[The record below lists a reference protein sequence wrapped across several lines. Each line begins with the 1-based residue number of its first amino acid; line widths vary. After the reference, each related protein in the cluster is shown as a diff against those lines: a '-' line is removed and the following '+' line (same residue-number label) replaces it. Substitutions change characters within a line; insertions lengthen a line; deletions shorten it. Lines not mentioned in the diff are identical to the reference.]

1 VFTITGT
8 VQGRTVTL
16 RWEDEVLSGD
26 QVTIDKARYE
36 NSLDHGY
43 LGTAPSLKK
52 NDYLTSEL
60 PANCLLKKCVFDS
73 IVSEENDWEPYVPGG
88 IY

>member
-1 VFTITGT
+1 VFAITGT
-8 VQGRTVTL
+8 VHGRTATL
-16 RWEDEVLSGD
+16 RWEDKILSGD
-26 QVTIDKARYE
+26 KEAIAIARHE
-36 NSLDHGY
+36 NTLEHGY

-60 PANCLLKKCVFDS
+60 PAIGLLKKCVFDS
-73 IVSEENDWEPYVPGG
+73 IISEENDWEPYIPGA